1 LGPIA
6 GLTTFC
12 YPLKGKTYLKPML
25 SLLALAIAPGAAITL
40 YIYSRDKYDREPL
53 KPLLISFLLGMVATA
68 PAIYIQAALKPV
80 LMQYDPNFTIWYYFL
95 LSFIIVAGS
104 EEGCK
109 YLMLRSYA
117 YRNKAFNEPFD
128 GIIYSV
134 MISMGFATLEN
145 IGYVMNF
152 GFKTGILRMFL
163 SVPSHGAFAVLM
175 GYHVGLA
182 KFDKPRAIQHI
193 VKGLLLA
200 IFFHGAFDFFL
211 FLQESK
217 EVIRYISGGLL
228 SIGAIASYWIAVR
241 MSLRSIRLHQD
252 LSKQDFN
259 RRNNIV

>member
-1 LGPIA
+1 
-6 GLTTFC
+6 
-12 YPLKGKTYLKPML
+12 ML

-68 PAIYIQAALKPV
+68 PAIYIQNSLRPV
-80 LMQYDPNFTIWYYFL
+80 LYLQFPDFTIWYYFL
-95 LSFIIVAGS
+95 LSFIIVAAS

-117 YRNKAFNEPFD
+117 YRNKAFSEPFD

-145 IGYVMNF
+145 IGYVLNY

-163 SVPSHGAFAVLM
+163 SVPSHGAFAVLV

-182 KFDKPRAIQHI
+182 KFDKPRSIQHI
-193 VKGLLLA
+193 IKGLLLA

-211 FLQESK
+211 MLQNSSQVK
-217 EVIRYISGGLL
+217 RHVSNGLLISGALL
-228 SIGAIASYWIAVR
+228 MWYIAIRISI
-241 MSLRSIRLHQD
+241 RSIRLHEE
-252 LSKQDFN
+252 LSRQHYHKSN
-259 RRNNIV
+259 GSITEV

>member
-1 LGPIA
+1 
-6 GLTTFC
+6 
-12 YPLKGKTYLKPML
+12 ML

-68 PAIYIQAALKPV
+68 PAIYIQTSLKP
-80 LMQYDPNFTIWYYFL
+80 LLYLYFPNATIWYYFL
-95 LSFIIVAGS
+95 LAFIVVAGS

-109 YLMLRSYA
+109 YLMLRFYA

-145 IGYVMNF
+145 IGYVLNY
-152 GFKTGILRMFL
+152 GFKTGIIRMFL
-163 SVPSHGAFAVLM
+163 SVPSHAAFAVLV

-182 KFDKPRAIQHI
+182 KFDSSRAIRHI

-200 IFFHGAFDFFL
+200 IFFHGAFNFFL
-211 FLQESK
+211 FLQNSSQVK
-217 EVIRYISGGLL
+217 QYVSNGLL
-228 SIGAIASYWIAVR
+228 LSGAIVAWYIAIR
-241 MSLRSIRLHQD
+241 MSVRSIRLHEE
-252 LSKQDFN
+252 LSKQHYHK
-259 RRNNIV
+259 NNDQISEV

>member
-1 LGPIA
+1 
-6 GLTTFC
+6 
-12 YPLKGKTYLKPML
+12 ML

-68 PAIYIQAALKPV
+68 PAIYIQVLLKP
-80 LMQYDPNFTIWYYFL
+80 LLYLQFPGFTIWYYFL
-95 LSFIIVAGS
+95 LSFIVVAAS
-104 EEGCK
+104 EEGSK
-109 YLMLRSYA
+109 YLMLRCYA

-145 IGYVMNF
+145 IDYVLNY
-152 GFKTGILRMFL
+152 GFRTGLIRLFI
-163 SVPSHGAFAVLM
+163 SVPSHGAFAVLA

-182 KFDKPRAIQHI
+182 KFDQPHAIKHI

-211 FLQESK
+211 LLQNSSQVK
-217 EVIRYISGGLL
+217 QYVSNGLL
-228 SIGAIASYWIAVR
+228 ITGALVAWSIAIRMAV
-241 MSLRSIRLHQD
+241 RSIRLHEE
-252 LSKQDFN
+252 LSRKHNQCDN
-259 RRNNIV
+259 SII

>member
-1 LGPIA
+1 
-6 GLTTFC
+6 
-12 YPLKGKTYLKPML
+12 ML

-68 PAIYIQAALKPV
+68 PAIVIQTSLKPV
-80 LMQYDPNFTIWYYFL
+80 LFLYFPGYTIWYYFL
-95 LSFIIVAGS
+95 LSFIVVAFS

-109 YLMLRSYA
+109 YIMLRFYA

-145 IGYVMNF
+145 IGYVLNY
-152 GFKTGILRMFL
+152 GFKTGIIRMFL
-163 SVPSHGAFAVLM
+163 AVPSHGAFAVLI

-182 KFDKPRAIQHI
+182 KFDAPRGIQHI

-200 IFFHGAFDFFL
+200 IFFHGAYDFFL
-211 FLQESK
+211 LLQNSAQVK
-217 EVIRYISGGLL
+217 QYVSNGLL
-228 SIGAIASYWIAVR
+228 LSGSLVAWYIAIR
-241 MSLRSIRLHQD
+241 MSVKSIKLHEE
-252 LSKQDFN
+252 LSRQHYHK
-259 RRNNIV
+259 NNETITEV

>member
-1 LGPIA
+1 
-6 GLTTFC
+6 
-12 YPLKGKTYLKPML
+12 ML

-68 PAIYIQAALKPV
+68 PAIYIQVVLKPV
-80 LMQYDPNFTIWYYFL
+80 LYLQFPGFTIWYYFL
-95 LSFIIVAGS
+95 LSFIVVAAS
-104 EEGCK
+104 EEGSK
-109 YLMLRSYA
+109 YLMLRGYA

-145 IGYVMNF
+145 IDYVLNY
-152 GFKTGILRMFL
+152 GFRTGIIRLFI

-182 KFDKPRAIQHI
+182 KFNKTHAIRHI

-211 FLQESK
+211 FLQNSSQVK
-217 EVIRYISGGLL
+217 QYVSNGLL
-228 SIGAIASYWIAVR
+228 IAGALVAWYFAIR
-241 MSLRSIRLHQD
+241 MAIKSIRLHEE
-252 LSKQDFN
+252 LSRQQN
-259 RRNNIV
+259 TM

>member
-1 LGPIA
+1 
-6 GLTTFC
+6 
-12 YPLKGKTYLKPML
+12 ML

-68 PAIYIQAALKPV
+68 PAIYIQNGLRPV
-80 LMQYDPNFTIWYYFL
+80 LYLQFPDFTIWYYFL
-95 LSFIIVAGS
+95 LSFIIVAAS

-117 YRNKAFNEPFD
+117 YRNKAFSEPFD

-145 IGYVMNF
+145 IGYVLNY

-163 SVPSHGAFAVLM
+163 SVPSHGAFAVLV

-182 KFDKPRAIQHI
+182 KFDKPHSIQHS

-211 FLQESK
+211 MLQNSSQVK
-217 EVIRYISGGLL
+217 RHVSNGLLISGALVMWYIAIRI
-228 SIGAIASYWIAVR
+228 SI
-241 MSLRSIRLHQD
+241 RSIRLHEE
-252 LSKQDFN
+252 LSRQHYHKSN
-259 RRNNIV
+259 GSITEV

>member
-1 LGPIA
+1 
-6 GLTTFC
+6 
-12 YPLKGKTYLKPML
+12 ML

-68 PAIYIQAALKPV
+68 PAIYIQNSLRPV
-80 LMQYDPNFTIWYYFL
+80 LYLQFPNFTIWYYFL
-95 LSFIIVAGS
+95 LSFIIVAAS

-145 IGYVMNF
+145 IGYVLNY

-182 KFDKPRAIQHI
+182 KFDKLPRWRATIQHI

-211 FLQESK
+211 MLQNSSQVK
-217 EVIRYISGGLL
+217 RHVSNGLLISGALVMWYIAIRI
-228 SIGAIASYWIAVR
+228 SI
-241 MSLRSIRLHQD
+241 RSIRLHEE
-252 LSKQDFN
+252 LSRQHYHKSN
-259 RRNNIV
+259 GSISEV

>member
-1 LGPIA
+1 
-6 GLTTFC
+6 
-12 YPLKGKTYLKPML
+12 MV

-53 KPLLISFLLGMVATA
+53 KPLLISFLLGLVATA
-68 PAIYIQAALKPV
+68 PAIYIQNSLRPV
-80 LMQYDPNFTIWYYFL
+80 LYLQFPDFTIWYYFL
-95 LSFIIVAGS
+95 LSFIIVAAS

-117 YRNKAFNEPFD
+117 YRNKAFSEPFD

-145 IGYVMNF
+145 IGYVLNY
-152 GFKTGILRMFL
+152 GFQTGILRMFL
-163 SVPSHGAFAVLM
+163 SVPSHGAFAVLV

-193 VKGLLLA
+193 AKGLLLA

-211 FLQESK
+211 MLQNSSQVK
-217 EVIRYISGGLL
+217 RYVSNGLLISGALVMWYIAIRI
-228 SIGAIASYWIAVR
+228 SI
-241 MSLRSIRLHQD
+241 RSIRLHEE
-252 LSKQDFN
+252 LSRQHYHKTN
-259 RRNNIV
+259 GSISEV

>member
-1 LGPIA
+1 
-6 GLTTFC
+6 
-12 YPLKGKTYLKPML
+12 ML

-68 PAIYIQAALKPV
+68 PAIYMQVVLKPV
-80 LMQYDPNFTIWYYFL
+80 LYLRFPGFTIWYYFL
-95 LSFIIVAGS
+95 LSFIVVAAS
-104 EEGCK
+104 EEGSK
-109 YLMLRSYA
+109 YLMLRGYA

-145 IGYVMNF
+145 IDYVLNY
-152 GFKTGILRMFL
+152 GFRTGLIRLFI

-182 KFDKPRAIQHI
+182 KFDKPHAIRHI

-211 FLQESK
+211 LLQNSSQVK
-217 EVIRYISGGLL
+217 QYVSNGLL
-228 SIGAIASYWIAVR
+228 ITGALVAWYFAIRMAVK
-241 MSLRSIRLHQD
+241 SIRLHEE
-252 LSKQDFN
+252 LSRQQN
-259 RRNNIV
+259 TM